1 MADAVTSTT
10 IQDGDRIAVIQ
21 FTNTSDGTGES
32 AVTKVDVSA
41 LATNSANGK
50 ACTGV
55 KLGKIVYSTFG
66 MSVKLLWDA
75 TTDTICWDLN
85 ADYTTDE
92 DFTGFLNADYTTDE
106 DFTGFGGIQN
116 TSGDGKTGDIKLTT
130 TGHSSGDS
138 YVIVLTL
145 IKEYS

>member
-10 IQDGDRIAVIQ
+10 LMDSDRVAIIQL
-21 FTNTSDGTGES
+21 TSTSDGTGEA
-32 AVTKVDVSA
+32 AVKKVDVSA
-41 LATNSANGK
+41 LSDSSTGQ

-55 KLGKIVYSTFG
+55 RLAKIVYSTFG

-92 DFTGFLNADYTTDE
+92 DFTE
-106 DFTGFGGIQN
+106 FGGIRN
-116 TSGDGKTGDIKLTT
+116 TSGSGKTGDIMLTT
-130 TGHSSGDS
+130 TGHSDGDS

-145 IKEYS
+145 YKDFD

>member
-10 IQDGDRIAVIQ
+10 LLDSDRLAIIQL
-21 FTNTSDGTGES
+21 TNTSDGNGES

-41 LATNSANGK
+41 LQPNSSGK
-50 ACTGV
+50 ACNGV
-55 KLGKIVYSTFG
+55 RLAKIVYSTFG

-85 ADYTTDE
+85 SDYTTDE
-92 DFTGFLNADYTTDE
+92 DFTE
-106 DFTGFGGIQN
+106 FGGIVN
-116 TSGDGKTGDIKLTT
+116 TAGTGKTGDIKLTT

-145 IKEYS
+145 IKNYAA

>member
-1 MADAVTSTT
+1 MADAVTSNTLMDSDRVAI
-10 IQDGDRIAVIQ
+10 IQL
-21 FTNTSDGTGES
+21 TNTSDGTGES
-32 AVTKVDVSA
+32 AVKKVDVSA
-41 LATNSANGK
+41 LSANSAGQ

-55 KLGKIVYSTFG
+55 RLAKIVYSTFG

-92 DFTGFLNADYTTDE
+92 DFTE
-106 DFTGFGGIQN
+106 FGGIRN
-116 TSGDGKTGDIKLTT
+116 TAASGGKTGDIMLTT
-130 TGHSSGDS
+130 TGHSDGDS

-145 IKEYS
+145 YKDFD

>member
-10 IQDGDRIAVIQ
+10 LMDSDRVAIIQL
-21 FTNTSDGTGES
+21 TNTSDGTGEA
-32 AVTKVDVSA
+32 AVKKVDVSA
-41 LATNSANGK
+41 LSDSSTGQ

-55 KLGKIVYSTFG
+55 RLAKIVYSTFG

-92 DFTGFLNADYTTDE
+92 DFTD
-106 DFTGFGGIQN
+106 FGGVRN
-116 TSGDGKTGDIKLTT
+116 TSGSGKTGDIMLTT
-130 TGHSSGDS
+130 TGHSDGDS
-138 YVIVLTL
+138 YVIVLTVY
-145 IKEYS
+145 KDFD

>member
-10 IQDGDRIAVIQ
+10 IVDGERLAVIQ
-21 FTNTSDGTGES
+21 LTNTSDGTGES

-41 LATNSANGK
+41 LSSSSNGQ
-50 ACTGV
+50 ACSGV
-55 KLGKIVYSTFG
+55 KLARIVYSTFG

-92 DFTGFLNADYTTDE
+92 DFTGF
-106 DFTGFGGIQN
+106 GGIQN
-116 TSGDGKTGDIKLTT
+116 TSGSGKTGDIKLTT
-130 TGHSSGDS
+130 TGHSASDS

-145 IKEYS
+145 IKDYG

>member
-10 IQDGDRIAVIQ
+10 LSDGDRSAIIQ
-21 FTNTSDGTGES
+21 LTNTSDGTGES

-41 LATNSANGK
+41 LKTRTSDGSP
-50 ACTGV
+50 CTGV
-55 KLGKIVYSTFG
+55 RLAKIVYSTFG

-75 TTDTICWDLN
+75 TTNTICWDLN

-92 DFTGFLNADYTTDE
+92 DFTE
-106 DFTGFGGIQN
+106 FGGVRN
-116 TSGDGKTGDIKLTT
+116 TSGSGKTGDIVLTT
-130 TGHSSGDS
+130 TGHTSGDS

-145 IKEYS
+145 FKDFD

>member
-10 IQDGDRIAVIQ
+10 IQDGNRIAVIQ
-21 FTNTSDGTGES
+21 LTNTSDGTGES

-66 MSVKLLWDA
+66 MSVKLLWVA
-75 TTDTICWDLN
+75 TTNTICWDLN
-85 ADYTTDE
+85 SDYTTDE
-92 DFTGFLNADYTTDE
+92 DFTD
-106 DFTGFGGIQN
+106 FGGIQN
-116 TSGDGKTGDIKLTT
+116 TAAASGKTGDIALTT
-130 TGHSSGDS
+130 TGHTSGDS

>member
-10 IQDGDRIAVIQ
+10 LMDSDRVAIIQL
-21 FTNTSDGTGES
+21 TSTSDGTGEA
-32 AVTKVDVSA
+32 AVKKVDVSA
-41 LATNSANGK
+41 LSDSSTGQ

-55 KLGKIVYSTFG
+55 RLAKIVYSTFG

-75 TTDTICWDLN
+75 TADTICWDLN

-92 DFTGFLNADYTTDE
+92 DFTE
-106 DFTGFGGIQN
+106 FGGIRN
-116 TSGDGKTGDIKLTT
+116 TAAASGKTGDIMLTT
-130 TGHSSGDS
+130 TGHSDGDS

-145 IKEYS
+145 YKDFD

>member
-10 IQDGDRIAVIQ
+10 LMDSDRVAIIQL
-21 FTNTSDGTGES
+21 TNTSDGTGEA
-32 AVTKVDVSA
+32 AVKKVDVSA
-41 LATNSANGK
+41 LSDSSTGQ

-55 KLGKIVYSTFG
+55 RLAKIVYSTFG

-85 ADYTTDE
+85 SDYTDSE
-92 DFTGFLNADYTTDE
+92 DFTE
-106 DFTGFGGIQN
+106 FGGIRN
-116 TSGDGKTGDIKLTT
+116 TAAASGKTGDIMLTT
-130 TGHSSGDS
+130 TGHSKGDS

-145 IKEYS
+145 YKDFD

>member
-66 MSVKLLWDA
+66 MSAKLLWVA
-75 TTDTICWDLN
+75 TTNTICWDLN
-85 ADYTTDE
+85 SDYTTDE
-92 DFTGFLNADYTTDE
+92 DFTD
-106 DFTGFGGIQN
+106 FGGIQN
-116 TSGDGKTGDIKLTT
+116 TAAASGKTGDIALTT
-130 TGHSSGDS
+130 TGHTSGDS

>member
-10 IQDGDRIAVIQ
+10 IQDGNRIAVIQ
-21 FTNTSDGTGES
+21 LTNTSDGTGES

-41 LATNSANGK
+41 LAANTANGQ

-55 KLGKIVYSTFG
+55 KLGRIVYSTFG
-66 MSVKLLWDA
+66 MSVKLLWHA
-75 TTDTICWDLN
+75 TTNTICWDLN
-85 ADYTTDE
+85 SDYTTDE
-92 DFTGFLNADYTTDE
+92 DFTD
-106 DFTGFGGIQN
+106 FGGIQN
-116 TSGDGKTGDIKLTT
+116 TAAASGKTGDIKLTT
-130 TGHSSGDS
+130 TGASSGDS

>member
-1 MADAVTSTT
+1 MADAVTTTT

-21 FTNTSDGTGES
+21 LTNTSDGNGES

-41 LATNSANGK
+41 LQPNSSGGQ

-66 MSVKLLWDA
+66 MSVKLLWHA
-75 TTDTICWDLN
+75 TTNTICWDLN
-85 ADYTTDE
+85 S
-92 DFTGFLNADYTTDE
+92 DYTTDE

-116 TSGDGKTGDIKLTT
+116 TAAASGKTGDIKLTT
-130 TGHSSGDS
+130 TGAGSGDS

-145 IKEYS
+145 IKDYA

>member
-10 IQDGDRIAVIQ
+10 LMDSDRVAIIQL
-21 FTNTSDGTGES
+21 TNTSDGTGEA
-32 AVTKVDVSA
+32 AVKKVDVSA
-41 LATNSANGK
+41 LSDSSTGQ

-55 KLGKIVYSTFG
+55 RLAKIVYSTFG

-92 DFTGFLNADYTTDE
+92 DFTE
-106 DFTGFGGIQN
+106 FGGIRN
-116 TSGDGKTGDIKLTT
+116 TSGSGKTGDIMLTT
-130 TGHSSGDS
+130 TGHSDGDS

-145 IKEYS
+145 YKDFD

>member
-10 IQDGDRIAVIQ
+10 IVDGERLAVIQ
-21 FTNTSDGTGES
+21 LTNTSDGTGES

-41 LATNSANGK
+41 LSSSSNGQ

-66 MSVKLLWDA
+66 MSVKLLWHA
-75 TTDTICWDLN
+75 TTNTICWDLN
-85 ADYTTDE
+85 S
-92 DFTGFLNADYTTDE
+92 DYTTDE

-116 TSGDGKTGDIKLTT
+116 TAAASGKTGDIKLTT
-130 TGHSSGDS
+130 TGASSGDS

-145 IKEYS
+145 IKDYS

>member
-10 IQDGDRIAVIQ
+10 LMDSDRVAIIQL
-21 FTNTSDGTGES
+21 TSTSDGTGEA
-32 AVTKVDVSA
+32 AVKKIDVSA
-41 LATNSANGK
+41 LSDSSTGQ

-55 KLGKIVYSTFG
+55 RLAKIVYSTFG

-92 DFTGFLNADYTTDE
+92 DFTE
-106 DFTGFGGIQN
+106 FGGIRN
-116 TSGDGKTGDIKLTT
+116 TAAASGKTGDIMLTT
-130 TGHSSGDS
+130 TGHSDGDS

-145 IKEYS
+145 YKDFD

>member
-10 IQDGDRIAVIQ
+10 LSDSDRSVVIQ
-21 FTNTSDGTGES
+21 LTNTSDGSGEA
-32 AVTKVDVSA
+32 AVNKVDVSG
-41 LATNSANGK
+41 LATRTSDGK

-55 KLGKIVYSTFG
+55 RLAKIVYSTFG
-66 MSVKLLWDA
+66 MSMKLLWDA
-75 TTDTICWDLN
+75 TTNTICWDLN

-92 DFTGFLNADYTTDE
+92 DFSE
-106 DFTGFGGIQN
+106 FGGIRN
-116 TSGDGKTGDIKLTT
+116 TAGSGKTGDILLTT

-145 IKEYS
+145 FKEF

>member
-10 IQDGDRIAVIQ
+10 LMDSDRVAIIQL
-21 FTNTSDGTGES
+21 TSTSDGTGEA
-32 AVTKVDVSA
+32 AVKKVDVSA
-41 LATNSANGK
+41 LSDSSTGQ

-55 KLGKIVYSTFG
+55 RLAKIVYSTFG

-92 DFTGFLNADYTTDE
+92 DFTE
-106 DFTGFGGIQN
+106 FGGVRN
-116 TSGDGKTGDIKLTT
+116 TSGSGKTGDIMLTT
-130 TGHSSGDS
+130 TGHSDGDS
-138 YVIVLTL
+138 YVIVLTVY
-145 IKEYS
+145 KDFD

>member
-10 IQDGDRIAVIQ
+10 LMDSDRVAIIQL
-21 FTNTSDGTGES
+21 TSTSDGTGEA
-32 AVTKVDVSA
+32 AVKKVDVSA
-41 LATNSANGK
+41 LSDSSTGQ

-55 KLGKIVYSTFG
+55 RLAKIVYSTFG

-75 TTDTICWDLN
+75 TADTICWDLN

-92 DFTGFLNADYTTDE
+92 DFTE
-106 DFTGFGGIQN
+106 FGGVRN
-116 TSGDGKTGDIKLTT
+116 TAAASGKTGDIMLTT
-130 TGHSSGDS
+130 TGHSDGDS

-145 IKEYS
+145 YKDFD

>member
-10 IQDGDRIAVIQ
+10 LMDSDRVAIIQL
-21 FTNTSDGTGES
+21 TNTSDGTGEA
-32 AVTKVDVSA
+32 AVKKIDVSA
-41 LATNSANGK
+41 LSDSSTGQ

-55 KLGKIVYSTFG
+55 RLAKIVYSTFG

-92 DFTGFLNADYTTDE
+92 DFTE
-106 DFTGFGGIQN
+106 FGGIRN
-116 TSGDGKTGDIKLTT
+116 TAASGGKTGDIMLTT
-130 TGHSSGDS
+130 TGHTNGDS

-145 IKEYS
+145 YKDFD

>member
-10 IQDGDRIAVIQ
+10 LMDSDRVAIIQL
-21 FTNTSDGTGES
+21 TNTSDGTGEA
-32 AVTKVDVSA
+32 AVKKVDVSS
-41 LATNSANGK
+41 LSDSSTGQ

-55 KLGKIVYSTFG
+55 RLAKIVYSTFG

-92 DFTGFLNADYTTDE
+92 DFTE
-106 DFTGFGGIQN
+106 FGGIRN
-116 TSGDGKTGDIKLTT
+116 TSGSGKTGDIMLTT
-130 TGHSSGDS
+130 TGHSDGDS
-138 YVIVLTL
+138 YVIVLTVY
-145 IKEYS
+145 KDFD